1 MSLIACMH
9 NLIKLRKL
17 PHDDEHVDI
26 QTYIHTCIKYTAS
39 SACNAVT
46 VYGIWDVNDEPY
58 IR

>member
-26 QTYIHTCIKYTAS
+26 QTYIHTYMYKVY
-39 SACNAVT
+39 SACNAAT